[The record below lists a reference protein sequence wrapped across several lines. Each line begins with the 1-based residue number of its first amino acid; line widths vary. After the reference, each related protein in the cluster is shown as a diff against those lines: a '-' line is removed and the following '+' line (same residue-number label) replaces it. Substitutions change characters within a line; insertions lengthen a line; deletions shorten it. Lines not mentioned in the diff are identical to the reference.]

1 MQKQIFAHKRDSPEL
16 AVYLCQILS
25 DPPDSWAVQILTPLP
40 TWERLALLAW
50 RSSGERCR
58 PSYRMHPKIDDV
70 IECFEMWKLI
80 FKATIKYSIY
90 KVKAKSKARW
100 RLGQGYRFLPLLPR
114 LSLHCWELG
123 CHPTAPGIRSWD
135 AGIFAAVSP
144 YPTLV
149 EQARTPRSTRCNLNR
164 KNIYWLTKLQILIG
178 APMWAVSR

>member
-100 RLGQGYRFLPLLPR
+100 RLGKDTVSFLYYLAFPFTVESLDVIQQLP
-114 LSLHCWELG
+114 E
-123 CHPTAPGIRSWD
+123 
-135 AGIFAAVSP
+135 FAVE
-144 YPTLV
+144 TLV
-149 EQARTPRSTRCNLNR
+149 FLQRCLLIRPWWNKLELPAPRDVTWIE
-164 KNIYWLTKLQILIG
+164 KTYIG
-178 APMWAVSR
+178 